1 MIMQMKVGDLQNRF
15 AGLDPEKMF
24 SIDVEC
30 VDTDL
35 ELPVVV
41 VKVPDEYSL
50 KLGVSTSK
58 VQLLS
63 TLGMVME

>member
-1 MIMQMKVGDLQNRF
+1 MKMKVGDLQNRF

-24 SIDVEC
+24 NIDIEC
-30 VDTDL
+30 VDTDQ

-41 VKVPDEYSL
+41 VEVPDEYSL
-50 KLGVSTSK
+50 KLGVETSK

-63 TLGMVME
+63 CLGMVME

>member
-1 MIMQMKVGDLQNRF
+1 MKVGDLQNRL

-30 VDTDL
+30 VDTDQ
-35 ELPVVV
+35 ELPTVV

-58 VQLLS
+58 VHLPGC
-63 TLGMVME
+63 LGMVME